1 MPKILNCLEIKN
13 ETEQT
18 ADLYFYGDIVSDW
31 LGAWQ
36 EADQYPDAV
45 KNFLTAQEGKSLT
58 VYINSGGGSV
68 FAGIAIYN
76 MIKRHAA
83 KNKVQVVVDGLAGSI
98 ASVIAFAGSE
108 PPKIPSNAFLMIH
121 NPWSY
126 VEGNAAELRKMA
138 DALDEVAVGMMN
150 IYDKHLRD
158 GVAAKDIKKLM
169 DAESWLNGEEAAKY
183 FNVEVTDA
191 VEVAAA
197 CGDYILN
204 RADKSKIPKGL
215 FEKKKPQGAEK
226 PDADEEK
233 AKRETAKARDAVM
246 HSYITI
252 ITQ

>member
-1 MPKILNCLEIKN
+1 MPKILNCFEIKN
-13 ETEQT
+13 ETEQS

-31 LGAWQ
+31 WGAWD

-45 KNFLTAQEGKSLT
+45 KNFLAAQEGKNLT

-83 KNKVQVVVDGLAGSI
+83 KNKVQIIVDGLAGSI

-108 PPKIPSNAFLMIH
+108 PPQIPSNAFLMIH

-126 VEGNAAELRKMA
+126 GEGNAADLRKIA
-138 DALDEVAVGMMN
+138 DSLDEVAVGMLN
-150 IYDKHLRD
+150 VYDKHLRE
-158 GVAAKDIKKLM
+158 GVSADDVKKLM

-183 FNVEVTDA
+183 FNIEVTDA
-191 VEVAAA
+191 VEIAAA

-204 RADKSKIPKGL
+204 RADKSKVPKGL
-215 FEKKKPQGAEK
+215 FEKKTPQGAEK
-226 PDADEEK
+226 SNADEEK

-246 HSYITI
+246 RTYLAICKP
-252 ITQ
+252 